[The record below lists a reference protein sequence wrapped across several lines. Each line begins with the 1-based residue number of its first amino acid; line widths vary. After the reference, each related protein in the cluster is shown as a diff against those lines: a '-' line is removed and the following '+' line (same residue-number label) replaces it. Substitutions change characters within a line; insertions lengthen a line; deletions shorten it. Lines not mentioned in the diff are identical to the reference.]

1 MRGRISGKLMVPIRS
16 ILSGRPGLAI
26 LIIVVAIA
34 ANYLLFATR
43 SELAPVENPERVWP
57 VSVVSALHQ
66 DVQPEIQLFGEVVA
80 GRHSE
85 LRPLVEG
92 VVVAVGENLHDGG
105 VVKQGELL
113 VQIDPFDYE
122 TQLEDERWLLQEAEA
137 RLGMLKRELER
148 SKKMRADN
156 NVSEQML
163 DTAEVDVVAQE
174 SAVGQ
179 QRVAVRR
186 AERDLAQTRLTAPY
200 DGVLSG
206 VTSNVGTPLRPAD
219 KLVELIDT
227 SRLEVRM
234 SLSKAQYG
242 RLLESGE
249 MLEDRPVKVFWNI
262 GAKDLIYDAVIK
274 RVGAEIKST
283 TGGVDA
289 YAVVDSNGKQITLRP
304 GAFVSVS
311 FADKAYKNVLQA
323 PDSALYGLDAVY
335 VVQDGRLEERKIR
348 VQGYTGTNILFSSV
362 GGPGINDGD
371 LIVTTQVREAGI
383 GAKVEVREQ

>member
-1 MRGRISGKLMVPIRS
+1 MSGRFSGKLMAPIRS
-16 ILSGRPGLAI
+16 IVSGRPGLAI
-26 LIIVVAIA
+26 SILVVAIA

-43 SELAPVENPERVWP
+43 SELAPIENPERVWP
-57 VSVVSALHQ
+57 ISVVSALHQ

-105 VVKQGELL
+105 VVKQGDLL

-122 TQLEDERWLLQEAEA
+122 TKLEDERWLLQEAEA
-137 RLGMLKRELER
+137 RLAMLKRELER

-163 DTAEVDVVAQE
+163 DSAEVDVVEQE

-249 MLEDRPVKVFWNI
+249 TIEDRPVQVSWNI
-262 GAKDLIYDAVIK
+262 GAENLKFDAVIK

-289 YAVVDSNGKQITLRP
+289 YAVVDSQGEQITLRP
-304 GAFVSVS
+304 GAFVSVT
-311 FADKAYKNVLQA
+311 FADKPYKDVLEA
-323 PDSALYGLDAVY
+323 PDSALYGLDTVY
-335 VVQDGRLEERKIR
+335 VVQDGRLESRRIR
-348 VQGYTGTNILFSSV
+348 IQGYTGTNMLFSSA
-362 GGPGINDGD
+362 GEPGINDGD
-371 LIVTTQVREAGI
+371 LIVTTQVREAGV
-383 GAKVEVREQ
+383 GAKVEIREQ

>member
-1 MRGRISGKLMVPIRS
+1 M
-16 ILSGRPGLAI
+16 
-26 LIIVVAIA
+26 IIVVAIA

-122 TQLEDERWLLQEAEA
+122 TKLEDERWLLQEAEA
-137 RLGMLKRELER
+137 RLAMLKRELER

-163 DTAEVDVVAQE
+163 DTAEVDVVEQE

-234 SLSKAQYG
+234 
-242 RLLESGE
+242 
-249 MLEDRPVKVFWNI
+249 V
-262 GAKDLIYDAVIK
+262 
-274 RVGAEIKST
+274 
-283 TGGVDA
+283 
-289 YAVVDSNGKQITLRP
+289 
-304 GAFVSVS
+304 
-311 FADKAYKNVLQA
+311 
-323 PDSALYGLDAVY
+323 
-335 VVQDGRLEERKIR
+335 VVQSPIR
-348 VQGYTGTNILFSSV
+348 TLAGKRRNTRRSTG
-362 GGPGINDGD
+362 
-371 LIVTTQVREAGI
+371 
-383 GAKVEVREQ
+383 